1 MPENKSIAHLT
12 QNSSLAAAIK
22 GWEMYLTDQG
32 RSPNTI
38 KAISTEGQIVCR
50 ENFPV

>member
-1 MPENKSIAHLT
+1 MPENKSIHHVT

-22 GWEMYLTDQG
+22 AWESYLADQG

-38 KAISTEGQIVCR
+38 KA
-50 ENFPV
+50 FH